1 MVRLRRWFVEFA
13 FDVLKS
19 ERIFWKRSVRS
30 DLLEVEIRIGKRFCR
45 SLDNNF
51 VSLYPVNYGDNETN
65 VEESIMSFL
74 RSSTRL
80 PTTFSRNSGS
90 NSS

>member
-30 DLLEVEIRIGKRFCR
+30 DLLGVEMRIGKRVCR
-45 SLDNNF
+45 SLRIRF
-51 VSLYPVNYGDNETN
+51 GQ
-65 VEESIMSFL
+65 SIL
-74 RSSTRL
+74 QCTIAA
-80 PTTFSRNSGS
+80 N
-90 NSS
+90 

>member
-30 DLLEVEIRIGKRFCR
+30 DLLGVEMRIGKRVCR
-45 SLDNNF
+45 SLDTLS
-51 VSLYPVNYGDNETN
+51 VSLYSNIFQRRGDK
-65 VEESIMSFL
+65 L
-74 RSSTRL
+74 
-80 PTTFSRNSGS
+80 
-90 NSS
+90 